1 MRRFGHRLPV
11 LLHCC
16 HTPAHE
22 VLFREIFLTSVPPGF
37 EVRPHLIDV
46 SGPGDYLSPEFLR
59 CIRKKIDLVLDS
71 IEAAP
76 DATIVWSDVDIRF
89 FSVTPGDLQQELTR
103 SKCDI
108 LFQRESPRLVDVN
121 TGFFVCHTN
130 AAVRDF
136 FRSIRNELESRSD
149 ENEQMAVNR
158 LLAAGL
164 ALTWGHLPNTFY
176 ARTQGWP
183 PPLRPAIYHAN
194 YTKGAD
200 GVGQKLAQFREIDR
214 IHRLGWPAWVWSIVR
229 RIPGRLLRGSA
240 E

>member
-1 MRRFGHRLPV
+1 M

-22 VLFREIFLTSVPPGF
+22 VLFRQIFLPSIPPGF

-46 SGPGDYLSPEFLR
+46 AGPGDYLSPEFLR
-59 CIRKKIDLVLDS
+59 CIRKKIELVLDS

-76 DATIVWSDVDIRF
+76 DAVIVWSDVDIRF
-89 FSVTPGDLQQELTR
+89 FSLTPEYLQQELSR
-103 SKCDI
+103 RQCHI
-108 LFQRESPRLVDVN
+108 LFQRESPRLSDVN
-121 TGFFVCHTN
+121 TGFFVCETN
-130 AAVRDF
+130 AAVREF
-136 FRSIRNELESRSD
+136 FQSIRTDLESRSD

-158 LLAAGL
+158 LLASGSQGV
-164 ALTWGHLPNTFY
+164 TWDHLPTAFY

-183 PPLRPAIYHAN
+183 PPLRLAIYHAN

-214 IHRLGWPAWVWSIVR
+214 IHRLGWPAWLWSIIH

-240 E
+240 A